1 MSYRSNLVTP
11 APTGEAASTR
21 TAPTVRNH
29 ASRILRHGPLVV
41 LALLVFGCGDPAPDS
56 PTSQSTEAATPQ
68 STPAVEGTGAERPAP
83 AGDAPPAIKIASLPI
98 GGGADDDTATHQ
110 CVSVSWLGSRI
121 PEGVSI
127 VVTAVRIE
135 PAGVF
140 AQSGSGCG
148 RPPCRASFA
157 FLAQGDTCTVPV
169 TAEGRPGSTARLH
182 VDGTV
187 RCPQGSQAMC
197 REFAATAGQRS
208 IELVVPEAPAPP
220 PADSPSSTSTG

>member
-1 MSYRSNLVTP
+1 
-11 APTGEAASTR
+11 
-21 TAPTVRNH
+21 VRNH
-29 ASRILRHGPLVV
+29 VSRILRHGPLVL
-41 LALLVFGCGDPAPDS
+41 LALLVFGCGDPAPGS

-83 AGDAPPAIKIASLPI
+83 AGEAPPAIDIASAPI
-98 GGGADDDTATHQ
+98 GRGNDDDTTTQQ

-121 PEGVSI
+121 PKGVSI

-140 AQSGSGCG
+140 AQSGFGCG

-157 FLAQGDTCTVPV
+157 FFAKGDTCTVPV
-169 TAEGRPGSTARLH
+169 TAVGRPGSTAQLYL
-182 VDGTV
+182 DGRV

-208 IELVVPEAPAPP
+208 IELVVPEAPEPP
-220 PADSPSSTSTG
+220 PADSPPSTPTG